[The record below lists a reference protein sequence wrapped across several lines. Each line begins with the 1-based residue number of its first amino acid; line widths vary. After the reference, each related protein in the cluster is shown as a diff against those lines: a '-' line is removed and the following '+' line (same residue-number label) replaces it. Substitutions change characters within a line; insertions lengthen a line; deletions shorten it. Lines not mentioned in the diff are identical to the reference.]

1 MELLGGVPTMAW
13 LKFVARY
20 IVLNVLIVV
29 LLVLSVRYR
38 TIYTYDPY
46 YFSANALTIH
56 PPPTTTRTIVHYHH
70 HQYVNSMM
78 GSQWDT
84 TTTILPAETSRV
96 QRQPAPEGTNKLQCT
111 TTHPNISLEF
121 DENERCR
128 IHDLDAFVTQHH
140 HG

>member
-20 IVLNVLIVV
+20 LVLNVLIVV

-56 PPPTTTRTIVHYHH
+56 PPPTTTRTIFHHHYH
-70 HQYVNSMM
+70 VNSMM

-96 QRQPAPEGTNKLQCT
+96 QRQPAPKDANKLQCT

-128 IHDLDAFVTQHH
+128 IHDLDTFVTQHH